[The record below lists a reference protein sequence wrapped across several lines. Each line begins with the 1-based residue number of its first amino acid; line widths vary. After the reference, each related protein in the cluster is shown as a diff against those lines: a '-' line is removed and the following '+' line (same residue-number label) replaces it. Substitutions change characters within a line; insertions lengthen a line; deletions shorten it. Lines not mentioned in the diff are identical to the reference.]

1 MILLSICFSFTTG
14 RRIPTPAGNGSGS
27 LFDLGLGLLD
37 GHPVLY
43 ALHTVYVFDEFGSVH
58 RHTEATAATIRA
70 TDYIPTFYPVSLL
83 PLFHGFP
90 VVAVSAVVGP
100 LGIADLPPG
109 VVV

>member
-14 RRIPTPAGNGSGS
+14 RRIPTPAGNDPVA
-27 LFDLGLGLLD
+27 FDLGLGLLD

-70 TDYIPTFYPVSLL
+70 TDYIPTFYPVFLL
-83 PLFHGFP
+83 SLFHGFP

-100 LGIADLPPG
+100 LGIVDLPPG